1 MTASRTRE
9 IVRRSLG
16 ALTVTALLGAA
27 VAVAAGLSWPGPVRA
42 TDAVPAST
50 LPPPGSR
57 QHTAGSTMSP
67 TRTIVPTRTISP
79 IRPSSPTRSTA
90 PTSSTAPARA
100 TSPTP
105 KTPPTPKMSPTP
117 TQSASASVGNP
128 GIAMTARP
136 DPDGSFFVSEVIT
149 LPAAVTEVAVGPA
162 SIGDAGIGFERLR
175 PTATNVEVT
184 AGGQALVVPDGPITS
199 EVTLHW
205 ASPTKQLQLRYRLSQ
220 VNVASAHAKPGRALA
235 AFGSMLGRMPAD
247 LPVTV
252 VVTGKTVLSLTCPQL
267 PLATMTCGAGKAP
280 QFRTL
285 QPIPYDRSRVL
296 VQYDRPVRR

>member
-1 MTASRTRE
+1 
-9 IVRRSLG
+9 
-16 ALTVTALLGAA
+16 
-27 VAVAAGLSWPGPVRA
+27 
-42 TDAVPAST
+42 
-50 LPPPGSR
+50 
-57 QHTAGSTMSP
+57 
-67 TRTIVPTRTISP
+67 
-79 IRPSSPTRSTA
+79 
-90 PTSSTAPARA
+90 
-100 TSPTP
+100 
-105 KTPPTPKMSPTP
+105 
-117 TQSASASVGNP
+117 
-128 GIAMTARP
+128 MTARP

-149 LPAAVTEVAVGPA
+149 LPAAVTEVAVRPA

-199 EVTLHW
+199 KMTLHW

-220 VNVASAHAKPGRALA
+220 VSVASAHAKPGRALA
-235 AFGSMLGRMPAD
+235 AFGSLLDRMPAD

-285 QPIPYDRSRVL
+285 QPIPFDRSGVL

>member
-27 VAVAAGLSWPGPVRA
+27 VAVAAGRGWPGPVRA
-42 TDAVPAST
+42 TDAVPASGV
-50 LPPPGSR
+50 PSR
-57 QHTAGSTMSP
+57 TV
-67 TRTIVPTRTISP
+67 VPTRTISP
-79 IRPSSPTRSTA
+79 SRTTSPSHTP
-90 PTSSTAPARA
+90 
-100 TSPTP
+100 SPTP
-105 KTPPTPKMSPTP
+105 KTSPIPKPSPTP
-117 TQSASASVGNP
+117 TQSSSGHVGVP
-128 GIAMTARP
+128 GIALTARP

-149 LPAAVTEVAVGPA
+149 LPEAVTEVAVRPA

-175 PTATNVEVT
+175 PAATNVEVT

-205 ASPTKQLQLRYRLSQ
+205 ASPTKQVQLRYRLSQ
-220 VNVASAHAKPGRALA
+220 VSIASAHAKPGRALA
-235 AFGSMLGRMPAD
+235 AFGSLLGRMPAD

-280 QFRTL
+280 QVRTL
-285 QPIPYDRSRVL
+285 QPIPFDRSRVL
-296 VQYDRPVRR
+296 VQYDRPARR

>member
-1 MTASRTRE
+1 MPGSRARE

-42 TDAVPAST
+42 TDAVPANT
-50 LPPPGSR
+50 LPSR
-57 QHTAGSTMSP
+57 TV
-67 TRTIVPTRTISP
+67 VPTRTISP
-79 IRPSSPTRSTA
+79 SRTTSPSHTP
-90 PTSSTAPARA
+90 
-100 TSPTP
+100 SPTP
-105 KTPPTPKMSPTP
+105 KTSPIPKPSPTP
-117 TQSASASVGNP
+117 TQSSSGHVGVP
-128 GIAMTARP
+128 GIALTARP

-149 LPAAVTEVAVGPA
+149 LPEAVTEVAVRPA

-175 PTATNVEVT
+175 PAATNVEVT

-205 ASPTKQLQLRYRLSQ
+205 ASPTKQVQLRYRLSQ
-220 VNVASAHAKPGRALA
+220 VSIASAHAKPGRALA
-235 AFGSMLGRMPAD
+235 AFGSLLGRMPAD

-285 QPIPYDRSRVL
+285 QPIPFDRSRML

>member
-16 ALTVTALLGAA
+16 AVTVTALLGAA

-50 LPPPGSR
+50 LPPPASR
-57 QHTAGSTMSP
+57 QPTAGSTMSP

-79 IRPSSPTRSTA
+79 TRTSSPTR
-90 PTSSTAPARA
+90 STAPARA

-105 KTPPTPKMSPTP
+105 KTSPTP
-117 TQSASASVGNP
+117 TQSASAPVGNP

-136 DPDGSFFVSEVIT
+136 NPDGSFFVSEVII
-149 LPAAVTEVAVGPA
+149 LPAAVTEVAVRPA

-175 PTATNVEVT
+175 PAATNVEVT
-184 AGGQALVVPDGPITS
+184 AGGQGLVVPDGPITS

-235 AFGSMLGRMPAD
+235 AFGSLLGRMPAD

-285 QPIPYDRSRVL
+285 QPIPFDRSRVL